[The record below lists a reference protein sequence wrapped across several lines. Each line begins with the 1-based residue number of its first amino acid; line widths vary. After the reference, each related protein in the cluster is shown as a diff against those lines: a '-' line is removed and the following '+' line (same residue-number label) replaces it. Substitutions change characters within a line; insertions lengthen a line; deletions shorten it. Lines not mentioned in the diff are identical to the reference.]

1 MTFPSHEERQH
12 IVEDTIRA
20 RRSTRAFLPR
30 AVERSVIESILRLAS
45 CSPSGTNTQ
54 PWRVHV
60 VTGQC
65 REQLI
70 RDACAAY
77 DQDPARSDRSI
88 YANLNGEPYLSRKR
102 TLGKA
107 MYGLIG
113 IQKGDTAR
121 MHAQQRR
128 NFELFG
134 APVGLFVTMD
144 KHLGPGSWLDTGMFM
159 QTLMLAAQAYGL
171 NTCPQAVWLQLESVV
186 ARVVGWP
193 ETEQLVSV
201 ISLGYGDSSFPENAL
216 RSERVPVE
224 EFAVFHD

>member
-1 MTFPSHEERQH
+1 
-12 IVEDTIRA
+12 
-20 RRSTRAFLPR
+20 
-30 AVERSVIESILRLAS
+30 
-45 CSPSGTNTQ
+45 
-54 PWRVHV
+54 
-60 VTGQC
+60 
-65 REQLI
+65 
-70 RDACAAY
+70 
-77 DQDPARSDRSI
+77 
-88 YANLNGEPYLSRKR
+88 
-102 TLGKA
+102 

>member
-1 MTFPSHEERQH
+1 MNQPSIEEQRSV
-12 IVEDTIRA
+12 VEHTIRA
-20 RRSTRAFLPR
+20 RHATRAFLPR
-30 AVERSVIESILRLAS
+30 AVEPSVIEEILRLAS

-60 VTGQC
+60 VTGQS
-65 REQLI
+65 RERLI
-70 RDACAAY
+70 REVCAAY
-77 DQDPARSDRSI
+77 DQDPKRSDSNV
-88 YANLNGEPYLSRKR
+88 YTNLNGEPYLSRKR

-107 MYGLIG
+107 MYSLIG
-113 IQKGDTAR
+113 IQKGDTTR

-186 ARVVGWP
+186 ARVIGWP
-193 ETEQLVSV
+193 ETEQLVSA
-201 ISLGYGDSSFPENAL
+201 IALGYGDSSFPENAL

-224 EFAVFHD
+224 EFAVFHE